1 MKINI
6 QYIFSFLILLAT
18 EILIALFVHDKF
30 IRPYIGDVLVII
42 LLYCF
47 IRSLF
52 RKIRF
57 LPYYLF
63 SFGVIVEILQYF
75 KIVYLL
81 NLQNNKILSIII
93 GSSFDIKDILCY
105 LAAMVILII
114 WEKIE
119 NVKLSEVE

>member
-1 MKINI
+1 MKINLK
-6 QYIFSFLILLAT
+6 YILAFLILLAI

-30 IRPYIGDVLVII
+30 IRPYVGDVLVII

-47 IRSLF
+47 VRSF
-52 RKIRF
+52 FIKIRF
-57 LPYYLF
+57 LPYYIFLV
-63 SFGVIVEILQYF
+63 GVIVEILQYF

-105 LAAMVILII
+105 FAAIIILII

-119 NVKLSEVE
+119 KAKFSEVE

>member
-6 QYIFSFLILLAT
+6 KYIFSFLILLT
-18 EILIALFVHDKF
+18 IEVLIALFVHDKF

-47 IRSLF
+47 IRSFL
-52 RKIRF
+52 RKIKF

-63 SFGVIVEILQYF
+63 LFGIIAEILQYY
-75 KIVYLL
+75 KIIYLL
-81 NLQNNKILSIII
+81 NLQDNKILSIII

-105 LAAMVILII
+105 LAAVIILII

-119 NVKLSEVE
+119 YSKYPS

>member
-47 IRSLF
+47 IRSFF

-63 SFGVIVEILQYF
+63 LFGVIVEILQYF

-105 LAAMVILII
+105 LAAMIILII

-119 NVKLSEVE
+119 KAKFSEVE

>member
-6 QYIFSFLILLAT
+6 KYIFAFLILLAI
-18 EILIALFVHDKF
+18 EILIALFAHDKF

-42 LLYCF
+42 LLYCL
-47 IRSLF
+47 IRSF
-52 RKIRF
+52 VRKVKF

-63 SFGVIVEILQYF
+63 LFGVIVEITQYF

-81 NLQNNKILSIII
+81 NMQNNKLLSIII

-105 LAAMVILII
+105 FAAMIILII

-119 NVKLSEVE
+119 KAKFSI

>member
-1 MKINI
+1 MRLNI
-6 QYIFSFLILLAT
+6 KYILAFLILLT
-18 EILIALFVHDKF
+18 IEVLIALFVHDKF

-47 IRSLF
+47 VRSF
-52 RKIRF
+52 FIKIRF
-57 LPYYLF
+57 LPYYIFLV
-63 SFGVIVEILQYF
+63 GVIVEILQYF

-105 LAAMVILII
+105 FAAMIILII
-114 WEKIE
+114 GEKIE
-119 NVKLSEVE
+119 KAKFSEVE